1 MALRRRAS
9 GSWTRR
15 RTSSRAWSRTSP
27 LRTGTR
33 WALGR
38 SPAAV
43 SNDAPGMS
51 GCEHARLLERW
62 WRLLMRAS
70 AAEAAA
76 GCAGAGSSRR
86 AGCTSP
92 FLQQSSHQGAEA
104 SVCVACVVNSA
115 GARLENSNGRETI
128 RIWIASNL
136 VAVLSKCTTTASI
149 TRKLQSCTLW
159 CGVHSIH

>member
-38 SPAAV
+38 RPAAV
-43 SNDAPGMS
+43 SIDAPGTL
-51 GCEHARLLERW
+51 GCEHTRPLERW
-62 WRLLMRAS
+62 WRLLTRDS
-70 AAEAAA
+70 AAEAVA

-92 FLQQSSHQGAEA
+92 FLQELSHQGAEA
-104 SVCVACVVNSA
+104 SVSLC
-115 GARLENSNGRETI
+115 GQQRRGQAREQQRP
-128 RIWIASNL
+128 
-136 VAVLSKCTTTASI
+136 
-149 TRKLQSCTLW
+149 
-159 CGVHSIH
+159 